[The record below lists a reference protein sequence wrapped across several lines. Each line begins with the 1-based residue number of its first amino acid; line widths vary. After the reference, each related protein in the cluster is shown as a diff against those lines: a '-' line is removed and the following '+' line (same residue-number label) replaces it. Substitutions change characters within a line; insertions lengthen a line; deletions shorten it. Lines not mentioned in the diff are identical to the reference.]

1 MLIRLTGQLTSRQET
16 VRGHHGPICMVMSEL
31 TTVGRGRS
39 VSGNEWAIEMEVNF
53 FSRRMVVFLFT
64 SSLPGMNKSTLYKRE
79 RHKMDRS
86 YIDEDRI

>member
-1 MLIRLTGQLTSRQET
+1 MLIRLAGQLTSRQET

>member
-16 VRGHHGPICMVMSEL
+16 VRGHHGPICMSEL
-31 TTVGRGRS
+31 TTVGRERS

-53 FSRRMVVFLFT
+53 FSRRMVVFLF

>member
-31 TTVGRGRS
+31 TTVGRERS

-53 FSRRMVVFLFT
+53 FSRKMVVFLF

-79 RHKMDRS
+79 RNKMDRS